1 MLAQI
6 SRLNLGQFLLDNYEL
21 SQQKGTHVYSEASGQ
36 RSLDHHLGHP
46 LTSTSEI
53 PRLAPPSEPMACTV
67 HGPLPHHPKASST
80 RSLVI

>member
-36 RSLDHHLGHP
+36 RSLDHHL
-46 LTSTSEI
+46 
-53 PRLAPPSEPMACTV
+53 
-67 HGPLPHHPKASST
+67 
-80 RSLVI
+80 SLIHI